1 MKQTTFA
8 SLAFERKKKQT
19 RRERFLAEMETVVPW
34 AALLAVIEP
43 YYPTTGRRGRPPM
56 PLSTMLRIYFMQQW
70 YALSDPAMEDAL
82 YEVESMRRFAG
93 LDLTDDAM
101 PDETTI
107 LKFRHLLEKH
117 ALTSQMMNI
126 INDTLEQRGLLL
138 KGGTMV
144 DATIIHAPPSTK
156 NRDKQ
161 RDPEMHQT
169 KKGNQW
175 YFGMKVHVGAD
186 VNSGLVHTVSVTP
199 ANVSDINQLPHL
211 VREDDRAV
219 FGDKGYV
226 NNKLKRLVRK
236 AGLFWGVSL
245 KASKQHPLT
254 EANKRFNHKMSSIR
268 ARVEHVFRV
277 IKRQFGYTKVRY
289 KGIAKNA
296 AQVFS
301 LIGLTNLYLA
311 RRALMND
318 GRNPPA
324 APRKGR
330 SGPERPRKIAV
341 EAEKSI
347 IGVGSIGWLG

>member
-8 SLAFERKKKQT
+8 SLAFSRKKKQT
-19 RRERFLAEMETVVPW
+19 RRERFLTEMEAVVPW

-43 YYPTTGRRGRPPM
+43 HYPRSGRRGRPPM
-56 PLSTMLRIYFMQQW
+56 PLPTMLRIYFMQQW

-93 LDLTDDAM
+93 LELADDAL

-107 LKFRHLLEKH
+107 LKFRHLLEKNG
-117 ALTSQMMNI
+117 LTAQMMNI
-126 INDTLEQRGLLL
+126 INDTLETRGLML

-144 DATIIHAPPSTK
+144 DATIIHAPSSTK
-156 NRDKQ
+156 NQDRQ

-186 VNSGLVHTVSVTP
+186 VNSGLVHTVAVTP
-199 ANVSDINQLPHL
+199 ANASDISQLPYL
-211 VREDDRAV
+211 LREDDRAV

-226 NNKLKRLVRK
+226 NNRYKRNARA
-236 AGLFWGVSL
+236 AGVFWGVSL
-245 KASKQHPLT
+245 KASKRYPLT
-254 EANKRFNHKMSSIR
+254 AANKRRNHQLSSIR

-277 IKRQFGYTKVRY
+277 VKRQFGYTKVRY
-289 KGIAKNA
+289 KGLAKNA

-301 LIGLTNLYLA
+301 LIGLSNLYLA
-311 RRALMND
+311 RRALM
-318 GRNPPA
+318 
-324 APRKGR
+324 
-330 SGPERPRKIAV
+330 S
-341 EAEKSI
+341 
-347 IGVGSIGWLG
+347 

>member
-1 MKQTTFA
+1 
-8 SLAFERKKKQT
+8 
-19 RRERFLAEMETVVPW
+19 
-34 AALLAVIEP
+34 
-43 YYPTTGRRGRPPM
+43 
-56 PLSTMLRIYFMQQW
+56 MQQW

-93 LDLTDDAM
+93 LDLTNDAM

-156 NRDKQ
+156 NQERK

-311 RRALMND
+311 RRALMN
-318 GRNPPA
+318 
-324 APRKGR
+324 
-330 SGPERPRKIAV
+330 
-341 EAEKSI
+341 
-347 IGVGSIGWLG
+347 

>member
-8 SLAFERKKKQT
+8 SLAWNGKGKGKIT
-19 RRERFLAEMETVVPW
+19 RRERFLAEMDAVIPW
-34 AALLAVIEP
+34 ARLAALIEP
-43 YYPTTGRRGRPPM
+43 YYPKAGNGTQPM
-56 PLSTMLRIYFMQQW
+56 PLERMLRIYFMQQW

-82 YEVESMRRFAG
+82 YEIESMRRFAG
-93 LDLTDDAM
+93 LELADDAM

-117 ALTSQMMNI
+117 GLTAKMMNL
-126 INDTLEQRGLLL
+126 INDSLAERGLLL

-156 NRDKQ
+156 NEQKQ

-175 YFGMKVHVGAD
+175 FFGMKVHVGAD

-199 ANVSDINQLPHL
+199 ANASDISQLPHL
-211 VREDDRAV
+211 LREDDRAV

-226 NNKLKRLVRK
+226 NNDLKRHARK
-236 AGLFWGVSL
+236 AGVFWGVSL
-245 KASKQHPLT
+245 KASKQRPLT
-254 EANKRFNHKMSSIR
+254 EANKRFNHRMSSIR

-311 RRALMND
+311 RGAMMN
-318 GRNPPA
+318 
-324 APRKGR
+324 
-330 SGPERPRKIAV
+330 
-341 EAEKSI
+341 
-347 IGVGSIGWLG
+347 

>member
-1 MKQTTFA
+1 
-8 SLAFERKKKQT
+8 
-19 RRERFLAEMETVVPW
+19 
-34 AALLAVIEP
+34 
-43 YYPTTGRRGRPPM
+43 
-56 PLSTMLRIYFMQQW
+56 MQQW
-70 YALSDPAMEDAL
+70 YTLLDPAMEDAL
-82 YEVESMRRFAG
+82 YEIEAMRRFAG

-101 PDETTI
+101 SDETTI

-117 ALTSQMMNI
+117 GLNGQMMNI
-126 INDTLEQRGLLL
+126 INETLEQRGLLL
-138 KGGTMV
+138 KSGTMV

-175 YFGMKVHVGAD
+175 CFGMKIHVGAD
-186 VNSGLVHTVSVTP
+186 VNSGLVHTLSVTP
-199 ANVSDINQLPHL
+199 ANASDISQLPEL

-226 NNKLKRLVRK
+226 NNQLKRLARK

-245 KASKQHPLT
+245 KASKAHPLT
-254 EANKRFNHKMSSIR
+254 EANKRFNHKVSSIR

-289 KGIAKNA
+289 KGSAKNA

-301 LIGLTNLYLA
+301 LIGLTNVYLA
-311 RRALMND
+311 RRALM
-318 GRNPPA
+318 
-324 APRKGR
+324 
-330 SGPERPRKIAV
+330 S
-341 EAEKSI
+341 
-347 IGVGSIGWLG
+347 

>member
-1 MKQTTFA
+1 MSQMSFGDSEYA
-8 SLAFERKKKQT
+8 GKKKRT
-19 RRERFLAEMETVVPW
+19 RREVFLAEMDKVVPW
-34 AALLAVIEP
+34 KALLALIEP
-43 YYPTTGRRGRPPM
+43 AYPKAGRGRPPYA
-56 PLSTMLRIYFMQQW
+56 LETMLRIHLMQNW
-70 YALSDPAMEDAL
+70 FGFSDPAMEEAL
-82 YEVESMRRFAG
+82 YEIAPVRQFAH
-93 LDLTDDAM
+93 LSLTRAI

-107 LKFRHLLEKH
+107 LNFRHLLE
-117 ALTSQMMNI
+117 A
-126 INDTLEQRGLLL
+126 NDLAPKLLQCVNGHLCDRGLLL
-138 KGGTMV
+138 KRGTMV
-144 DATIIHAPPSTK
+144 DATIIAAPSSTK
-156 NRDKQ
+156 NADNE

-226 NNKLKRLVRK
+226 NNKLKRVARK

-277 IKRQFGYTKVRY
+277 IKRQFCYTKVRY

-311 RRALMND
+311 RRALMN
-318 GRNPPA
+318 
-324 APRKGR
+324 
-330 SGPERPRKIAV
+330 
-341 EAEKSI
+341 
-347 IGVGSIGWLG
+347 

>member
-1 MKQTTFA
+1 MKQKTFA
-8 SLAFERKKKQT
+8 SQAFEQKKKQT
-19 RRERFLAEMETVVPW
+19 RRERFLAEMEAVVPW
-34 AALLAVIEP
+34 AVLLEAIEP
-43 YYPTTGRRGRPPM
+43 YYPKSGRRGRQPM
-56 PLSTMLRIYFMQQW
+56 PLATMLRIYFLQQW
-70 YALSDPAMEDAL
+70 YALSDPGMEDAL
-82 YEVESMRRFAG
+82 YEIESMRRFAG
-93 LDLTDDAM
+93 LDLSDDAL

-117 ALTSQMMNI
+117 GLTAQMMNL

-138 KGGTMV
+138 KGGTLA

-156 NRDKQ
+156 NRDRQ

-186 VNSGLVHTVSVTP
+186 VHSGLVHTVSVTP
-199 ANVSDINQLPHL
+199 ANRSDISQLPYL
-211 VREDDRAV
+211 LREDDRAV

-226 NNKLKRLVRK
+226 SNPLKRLARQ
-236 AGLFWGVSL
+236 AGVFWGVSL
-245 KASKQHPLT
+245 KASRAHPLT
-254 EANKRFNHKMSSIR
+254 AANKRFNHRMSAIR

-289 KGIAKNA
+289 KGMAKNA

-311 RRALMND
+311 RRAL
-318 GRNPPA
+318 A
-324 APRKGR
+324 
-330 SGPERPRKIAV
+330 S
-341 EAEKSI
+341 
-347 IGVGSIGWLG
+347 